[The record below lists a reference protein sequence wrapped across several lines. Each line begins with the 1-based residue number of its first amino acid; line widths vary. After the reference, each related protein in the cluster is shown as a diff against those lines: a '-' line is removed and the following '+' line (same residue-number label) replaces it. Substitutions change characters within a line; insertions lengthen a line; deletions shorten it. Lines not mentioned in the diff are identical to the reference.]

1 MSENKSR
8 GISSQDFFV
17 KQKTRE
23 EIIKEISDTESPPA
37 EAVKKSLVISSGST
51 KADFKKIIKEQD
63 IVPNSIQYRI
73 LELFCDEKKATTKV
87 TKVFLQR
94 IKNFSNEQLKI
105 IELICAGPD
114 FTTKNILD
122 ALPSIKK
129 FESGRLLTLRTFV
142 ELDGVGTGPLNQFF
156 MTTFPQSKREVVGD
170 EAYSNELK
178 EKTMRPDQ
186 VNVFYNICHRI
197 KDITP
202 STAIAILTK
211 ARQLKSQHAQMIN
224 TFLKKD
230 VSFGGKPINNNKIVS
245 LLNLWLSLPELDD
258 ITRLGPLIKKLS
270 NKSDTQ
276 KKDFRY
282 LIQSFKQEM
291 EKEKSRGNMTSRF
304 KNFFS

>member
-186 VNVFYNICHRI
+186 VNVFYNICHQI

-291 EKEKSRGNMTSRF
+291 EKEKSRGKMTSRF